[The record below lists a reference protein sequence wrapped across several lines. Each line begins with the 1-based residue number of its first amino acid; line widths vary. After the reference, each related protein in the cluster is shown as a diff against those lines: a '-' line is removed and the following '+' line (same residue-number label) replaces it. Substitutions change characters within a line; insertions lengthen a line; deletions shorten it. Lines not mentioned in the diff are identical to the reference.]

1 MAHLLSR
8 RPVSRRHVLAGAS
21 ALTAGG
27 ILAACGGGGDDSGSD
42 DLSGNRVG
50 AMDNYDVGVQFKA
63 TQPLT
68 FSILMQDH
76 PGYPYNPDWM
86 FWSEL
91 TKRTNVTLDNVL
103 APLADYNDR
112 RAALIGSGE
121 APLILPRTYSP
132 DEEQFIAGGGIL
144 AVSDYF
150 HLMPNFQDKVAKWNL
165 QAEIDT
171 RRQADGKIYVI
182 PGLHENVWLDY
193 TLGMRM
199 DILDELGLAVPTTWD
214 DVTNVLREM
223 KRAYP
228 DIYPFSD
235 RWSTPPQPGAN
246 NLLGI
251 LSDAYG
257 TYAGWA
263 WQFSYWNGS
272 EFVFPGA
279 MDEYRQ
285 MLEFLNRWVSEEL
298 LDPESFVQDDDT
310 AIEKFANGRSFVIS
324 VNAQTVVEHRDDL
337 AGIEGAEIKK
347 IPRPI
352 GPMGNKTHV
361 TRLENGIMI
370 SSAAREREDFVAMMQ
385 FIDWLWYSDEGKMF
399 AKWGV
404 EGVTYTGSIEDGT
417 FKLADNIDWAGLN
430 PDGEEL
436 LNADY
441 GFFQGSFVYGGST
454 ALLNSQFP
462 PEEQE
467 FQQAMADRESIVGPP
482 KPLTPVERERASL
495 WETGLRDH
503 VEQETLKF
511 ILGQRPLSEWDDY
524 VRELEGL
531 NMNEYID
538 MINEAHQR
546 YVEEHGS

>member
-1 MAHLLSR
+1 SR

-235 RWSTPPQPGAN
+235 RWST
-246 NLLGI
+246 
-251 LSDAYG
+251 
-257 TYAGWA
+257 
-263 WQFSYWNGS
+263 
-272 EFVFPGA
+272 
-279 MDEYRQ
+279 
-285 MLEFLNRWVSEEL
+285 
-298 LDPESFVQDDDT
+298 
-310 AIEKFANGRSFVIS
+310 
-324 VNAQTVVEHRDDL
+324 
-337 AGIEGAEIKK
+337 
-347 IPRPI
+347 
-352 GPMGNKTHV
+352 
-361 TRLENGIMI
+361 
-370 SSAAREREDFVAMMQ
+370 
-385 FIDWLWYSDEGKMF
+385 
-399 AKWGV
+399 
-404 EGVTYTGSIEDGT
+404 
-417 FKLADNIDWAGLN
+417 
-430 PDGEEL
+430 
-436 LNADY
+436 
-441 GFFQGSFVYGGST
+441 
-454 ALLNSQFP
+454 
-462 PEEQE
+462 
-467 FQQAMADRESIVGPP
+467 
-482 KPLTPVERERASL
+482 
-495 WETGLRDH
+495 
-503 VEQETLKF
+503 
-511 ILGQRPLSEWDDY
+511 
-524 VRELEGL
+524 
-531 NMNEYID
+531 
-538 MINEAHQR
+538 
-546 YVEEHGS
+546 